1 MKLIGPE
8 DRKCVS
14 TPRARNDRGRLVSGA
29 LGFAWVAGEKKNKV
43 WEHRKCSTIHTRVVR
58 RDGLLCVVV
67 YCHRCEAWYFMP
79 EMVVALVREASD
91 PSIFFFFGERWVREW
106 NSGMEGGKSGCR
118 TAAYG
123 LRYVMW
129 LWCRFRLLSHVCR
142 AWSTQVPVQ
151 VKNLT
156 SPNYRGN

>member
-58 RDGLLCVVV
+58 RDGLFCVVV
-67 YCHRCEAWYFMP
+67 YCYRCEAWYFMP
-79 EMVVALVREASD
+79 EVVVALVREASD
-91 PSIFFFFGERWVREW
+91 PSILFLFFWGEVGECGRVGWGGWREERV
-106 NSGMEGGKSGCR
+106 GAIRQRMG
-118 TAAYG
+118 YG
-123 LRYVMW
+123 
-129 LWCRFRLLSHVCR
+129 
-142 AWSTQVPVQ
+142 T
-151 VKNLT
+151 
-156 SPNYRGN
+156 

>member
-1 MKLIGPE
+1 M
-8 DRKCVS
+8 
-14 TPRARNDRGRLVSGA
+14 SGA

-91 PSIFFFFGERWVREW
+91 PSIIFLFFLGEVGERVEQRDGGRKEWVPYSSVWATVRDVVVVP
-106 NSGMEGGKSGCR
+106 
-118 TAAYG
+118 
-123 LRYVMW
+123 LP
-129 LWCRFRLLSHVCR
+129 
-142 AWSTQVPVQ
+142 STLPC
-151 VKNLT
+151 L
-156 SPNYRGN
+156 